1 MALSLSI
8 TGYQREGGPELRYFN
23 ARGMAFAV
31 AALGTVTVAD
41 GTGRAWAEDF
51 RLLALG
57 DSLTAGYGLAQE
69 DAFPAQLQQA
79 LAERG
84 YAVEVLNGGV
94 SGDTTAGG
102 LARLDWALADA
113 PDAVLLELGSN
124 DGLRGIDPAS
134 TRDNLSA
141 ILDRL
146 TVEGVPTLIAG
157 MYAPPNLGP
166 EYGQAFNAIY
176 PDLAERYD
184 APLYDFFLEGVA
196 AVPELN
202 QLDGI
207 HPNAEGVKVIV
218 EGIVPHVIQ
227 LLEGVSADRQ
237 GDG

>member
-1 MALSLSI
+1 MALSLSVS
-8 TGYQREGGPELRYFN
+8 GYQREVGPQPRHFN
-23 ARGMAFAV
+23 ARSMALAIALLS
-31 AALGTVTVAD
+31 AAGSAAD
-41 GTGRAWAEDF
+41 AEAAEL

-57 DSLTAGYGLAQE
+57 DSLTAGYGLPQE
-69 DAFPAQLQQA
+69 DAFPARLQQA

-102 LARLDWALADA
+102 LARLDWALADQ

-134 TRDNLSA
+134 TRENLAA

-146 TVEGVPTLIAG
+146 TAAGVPTLIAG

-166 EYGQAFNAIY
+166 EYGEAFNAIY

-207 HPNAEGVKVIV
+207 HPNADGVKVIV
-218 EGIVPHVIQ
+218 EGIVPHVVE
-227 LLEGVSADRQ
+227 LLETAMAERQ

>member
-8 TGYQREGGPELRYFN
+8 TGYQREGGPESRHFN
-23 ARGMAFAV
+23 ARVMAIAVTALAAFA
-31 AALGTVTVAD
+31 AMGSSGEA
-41 GTGRAWAEDF
+41 RAEEL

-79 LAERG
+79 LEERG
-84 YAVEVLNGGV
+84 FAVQVLNGGV

-102 LARLDWALADA
+102 LARLDWALADQ
-113 PDAVLLELGSN
+113 PHAVLLELGSN

-134 TRDNLSA
+134 TRDNLTA
-141 ILDRL
+141 MLDRL
-146 TVEGVPTLIAG
+146 TAAGVPTLIAG

-176 PDLAERYD
+176 PELAARYD
-184 APLYDFFLEGVA
+184 APLYEFFLEGVA

-218 EGIVPHVIQ
+218 EGILPDVTA
-227 LLEGVSADRQ
+227 LLETVEADMQ
-237 GDG
+237 DDG